1 MRFRF
6 LPGLLLAVILAAC
19 LWPAPTP
26 PPTIILPTPTPAPPA
41 PAPTPTP
48 PPPTPT
54 PPPTA
59 TPTPDVV
66 SVSIA
71 PDVPTTWREPL
82 TAALH
87 GAEWRPGL
95 VIQPT
100 ATEAAN
106 TIALMPLMAVAD
118 PASVLATRVY
128 AVVAP
133 FATVT
138 DTIGLAELQRR
149 WADGDLLVEEEAMP
163 LSVLF
168 GGAPAQKLTLAE
180 LRARL
185 QAHPHRIGLLPFDR
199 LDPTFK
205 VLAVDGRNPLDKGLD
220 MAIYPLAL
228 ALVVRGPRADELLAG
243 LQGVVQPITNRDPA
257 RMTTLIMTG
266 VTAMSRGTAAKME
279 KKGYTYPAEVISAT
293 LRAADITHVS
303 NEVPFIR
310 GCEPRDTPNNL
321 VLCSDYPYWAALEA
335 IGTDI
340 VGLSGNHVNDFGRDG
355 ARESLAFY
363 RERGIPVYGSGLNL
377 EEACRPLLWED
388 HGNTFAFLAALAW
401 WPESAWATATAPG
414 ACPFYRQYDAIL
426 TTIAELSRQVDIV
439 AVELQYLE
447 TYNPWP
453 TAEQVA
459 DFRAL
464 RAAGADIVTGVQ
476 SHVPQAMEP
485 YGADD
490 ALGPGIIVYGLGN
503 LFFDQMWSW
512 EVRTGL
518 IARHTVY
525 DGRLLSTEILTTVLE
540 DYAQPR
546 WATADERAEILQRI
560 FAAAPPRPADGP
572 VSVPTVPPTL
582 MPLASPTPPAAT
594 PTVTATLPI
603 TATYRTDGAAALRPW
618 ATPAPTAEPHFWLRS
633 PFAAEFNRLPNVI
646 YPFGDTQNGRYRVH
660 HGVDIA
666 NPLGTPV
673 LAPAAATVLY
683 AGPDRPPSTFGPYP
697 DFFGNTIVFL
707 LDRPWREQ
715 AVYVLYGHLDRI
727 AVSTGQRVQP
737 GQPVGTVGMT
747 GIAIG
752 PHLHLEVRLGSP
764 AYGHAH
770 NPALWLE
777 PPAGRG
783 VLAGQILD
791 GEGRAWTGVNVLLYR
806 LDGGRRLVRVV
817 PTYAPDPDLR
827 YDPDWAETFVAAD
840 LPAGRYELVFKVAG
854 QIHRR
859 QVRIEPGQL
868 HYERFVADG
877 VPISTGSP

>member
-1 MRFRF
+1 MRF
-6 LPGLLLAVILAAC
+6 LPAFMLAVLLAAC
-19 LWPAPTP
+19 AALTPTP
-26 PPTIILPTPTPAPPA
+26 PPTIILPTPTSVVTAPS
-41 PAPTPTP
+41 PTPTP
-48 PPPTPT
+48 PPVTPTPAPPTPT
-54 PPPTA
+54 P
-59 TPTPDVV
+59 TPVV
-66 SVSIA
+66 VGVAVA
-71 PDVPTTWREPL
+71 PDVPVIFREPL
-82 TAALH
+82 TAAL
-87 GAEWRPGL
+87 GRPGL
-95 VIQPT
+95 LPGRVVQPT
-100 ATEAAN
+100 EDDAAN
-106 TIALMPLMAVAD
+106 RIVLVPLAAVDD

-128 AVVAP
+128 AAVAP
-133 FATVT
+133 FATVA
-138 DTIGLAELQRR
+138 DEVGLAELQRR
-149 WADGDLLVEEEAMP
+149 WADGSLLVGEEATP
-163 LSVLF
+163 LAVVF
-168 GGAPAQKLTLAE
+168 GGLPVRVVSVAGMRSGLEEQPDSV
-180 LRARL
+180 
-185 QAHPHRIGLLPFDR
+185 GLLPFDR
-199 LDPTFK
+199 LDPSFK

-220 MAIYPLAL
+220 MATYPLAV
-228 ALVVRGPRADELLAG
+228 ALVVRGPQAGELAAA
-243 LQGVVQPITNRDPA
+243 LQGAVTPVTNRDPA

-266 VTAMSRGTAAKME
+266 VTAMSRGTAVKME

-377 EEACRPLLWED
+377 DEACRPLLWED
-388 HGNTFAFLAALAW
+388 HGNTFAFIAALAW
-401 WPESAWATATAPG
+401 WPESAWATPTEPG
-414 ACPFYRQYDAIL
+414 ACPFYQQYDAIL

-453 TAEQVA
+453 TAEQVE
-459 DFRAL
+459 DFRTL

-525 DGRLLSTEILTTVLE
+525 EGRLLSTEILTTVLE

-546 WATADERAEILQRI
+546 WATPPERAEILRRI
-560 FAAAPPRPADGP
+560 FAAAPARPVGGA
-572 VSVPTVPPTL
+572 VRVPTAQPTL
-582 MPLASPTPPAAT
+582 MPLASPAPAVTA
-594 PTVTATLPI
+594 TVTATLPL
-603 TATYRTDGAAALRPW
+603 TNTGGTTGAGAVLPW
-618 ATPAPTAEPHFWLRS
+618 ATPSPAAETHFWLRS
-633 PFAAEFNRLPNVI
+633 PFAAEHNRLATVT
-646 YPFGDTQNGRYRVH
+646 YLFGDTQNGRYRVH

-666 NPLGTPV
+666 NPLATPV
-673 LAPAAATVLY
+673 LAPAAATVFY
-683 AGPDRPPSTFGPYP
+683 AGPDREPYVFGPYP

-707 LDRPWREQ
+707 LDRTWREQ
-715 AVYVLYGHLDRI
+715 PVYVLYGHLDRI
-727 AVSTGQRVQP
+727 DVSTGERVQP

-764 AYGHAH
+764 NYGHSY

-777 PPAGRG
+777 PLPGLG
-783 VLAGQILD
+783 VLAGQVLD
-791 GEGRAWTGVNVLLYR
+791 TNGRAWTGFNVLLYR
-806 LDGGRRLVRVV
+806 LDGERRLVRVV

-827 YDPDWAETFVAAD
+827 FDPDWAENFVAAD
-840 LPAGRYELVFKVAG
+840 LPAGRYELVFKVANRLY
-854 QIHRR
+854 RR
-859 QVRIEPGQL
+859 EARVEAGTLR
-868 HYERFVADG
+868 YEGFV
-877 VPISTGSP
+877 VTGN